1 MKLTKGQ
8 WILTAVSLAAVVIII
23 TVSAILICR
32 DIGMLKSECELYFAN
47 MAETSLASEIR
58 EVKYSDPKRLP
69 ENLMIQLLKGPENSK
84 LYRLIDKETKLLG
97 LYNNDGAVEVDLSD
111 EFLDEDSAKNML
123 AVYSVVKSLCSI
135 DGVNS
140 VKVTVRGREIETS
153 SGIIGYLSAEDINL
167 STDQNTIET
176 NEIIL
181 YFPEKDTGMLKKKIR
196 TVKVGDQQ
204 PLEYYVVSGLIKGP
218 GTKEFQSVLHKDT
231 EIISVN
237 TVSDIC
243 FVNMSKNFVEK
254 NAGSNGEL
262 AIYSIVNSLTELE
275 NINRVQF
282 LIEGKKVHEFGNMDI
297 FGIYERNNDIIG

>member
-1 MKLTKGQ
+1 MKLNKRQ
-8 WILTAVSLAAVVIII
+8 WILASVSVAAVVIII
-23 TVSAILICR
+23 AVAAILICR
-32 DIGMLKSECELYFAN
+32 DIGMLKSECELYYAN
-47 MAETSLASEIR
+47 EAKTSLASEVR
-58 EVKYSDPKRLP
+58 EVKYSDPNRLP
-69 ENLMIQLLKGPENSK
+69 ETVMIQLLKGPDNSK
-84 LYRLIDKETKLLG
+84 LFRLIDKETKLLG
-97 LYNNDGAVEVDLSD
+97 LYNNNGDVEVDLSG
-111 EFLDEDSAKNML
+111 EFLYDDSAKNML

-140 VKVTVRGREIETS
+140 VKVTVRGNEIETS

-176 NEIIL
+176 NELVL
-181 YFPEKDTGMLKKKIR
+181 YFPEKDSGKLKKTVR

-204 PLEYYVVSGLIKGP
+204 PIEYYVVSGLIKGP
-218 GTKEFQSVLHKDT
+218 ETKEFQAVLNQDT
-231 EIISVN
+231 EIISVD

-254 NAGSNGEL
+254 NAGANGEL

-297 FGIYERNNDIIG
+297 FGIYERNENI